1 MGDEMTG
8 FNRAI
13 LALWG
18 FSAAF
23 LATGPVAAV
32 DRTVAT
38 AGSSVR
44 VETFAAGLVHPWG
57 LAILPDGRFLVTE
70 RPGRLR
76 LVASDGK
83 LSSPLV
89 GVPQVDAR
97 GQGGLLDVVP
107 HPNFAS
113 NNMVYLTFS
122 EAGQGGNG
130 TAIAR
135 GRLETGDTPRLANV
149 EVIFRQL
156 PKVASTG
163 HFGSRLAFDPQG
175 YLWATLG
182 ERQTNEFRKLAQDLG
197 THMGKVIR
205 LHDDGRVPPD
215 NPFVGNSSA
224 RPEIWS
230 YGHRNPQGMAVHPQT
245 GIVWTHEH
253 GPRGGDAV
261 NTPRRGGNHGWPI
274 ATYGREYW
282 GGTIFSGDKYPQ
294 QFVEPLHHWTPSIAP
309 SGMAFY
315 ASDAIAGW
323 RGSLL
328 IGGLS
333 GQRLVR
339 LEMDGDKVVREEH
352 LLREFDL
359 RIRDVRVAGDGAVYL
374 LTDEEKGEILRLTP
388 AAKK

>member
-1 MGDEMTG
+1 MNTIL
-8 FNRAI
+8 RAI
-13 LALWG
+13 LLL
-18 FSAAF
+18 AF
-23 LATGPVAAV
+23 ITAVGVAFPAFAV
-32 DRTVAT
+32 DRIFAT
-38 AGSSVR
+38 AGPSIR
-44 VETFAAGLVHPWG
+44 VATFAAGLSHPWG
-57 LAILPDGRFLVTE
+57 LAILPDGHLLVTE
-70 RPGRLR
+70 RAGRLR
-76 LVASDGK
+76 LVAPDGK
-83 LSSPLV
+83 LSAPL
-89 GVPQVDAR
+89 GGIPQVDAR
-97 GQGGLLDVVP
+97 GQGGLLDVVL
-107 HPNFAS
+107 HPNFAT
-113 NNMVYLTFS
+113 NDLVYFTFS

-135 GRLETGDTPRLANV
+135 GKLERGASPRLTNV

-182 ERQTNEFRKLAQDLG
+182 ERQTSEFRKLAQDLT
-197 THMGKVIR
+197 THFGKVIR
-205 LHDDGRVPPD
+205 LRDDGSVPPD
-215 NPFVGNSSA
+215 NPFVGRNDA

-261 NTPRRGGNHGWPI
+261 NLPQRGGNHGWPI

-282 GGTIFSGDKYPQ
+282 GGAIFSGDKYPQ

-315 ASDAIAGW
+315 TSDAIAGW

-328 IGGLS
+328 IGALA

-339 LEMDGDKVVREEH
+339 LELDGDKVVREEQ
-352 LLREFDL
+352 LLRDL
-359 RIRDVRVAGDGAVYL
+359 GVRIRDVRVAADGAVYL
-374 LTDEEKGEILRLTP
+374 LTDEEKGDILRVTQVSGR
-388 AAKK
+388 